1 MAGPAKGPLFC
12 RQDMKSDVIN
22 VSSMKDQTDA
32 VMDQAE
38 KVAVFQGLST
48 KGALHLRLLAEE
60 MMSMMR
66 AITGDVRG
74 QFWIENEK
82 DQFQLHLNV
91 RTQIDF
97 LQREKL
103 LSASSSGKNE
113 YHQGFLG
120 KLRAFFEPIEGTP
133 VYFDSAVSTAPHEI
147 GWSMNAY
154 QEQLGHMVNEKREGA
169 VEAWDELEKSVIAH
183 VADEV
188 KISIHGC
195 DVEMIVF
202 KKI

>member
-1 MAGPAKGPLFC
+1 
-12 RQDMKSDVIN
+12 MKSDVIS

-32 VMDQAE
+32 VMEQAE
-38 KVAVFQGLST
+38 KVAVYQGLST
-48 KGALHLRLLAEE
+48 KNALHLRLLAEE

-82 DQFQLHLNV
+82 DQFQLRLNV
-91 RTQIDF
+91 RTQVNF
-97 LQREKL
+97 RQREKL

-113 YHQGFLG
+113 AHRGFMG
-120 KLRAFFEPIEGTP
+120 KIRAFFEPIEGTP
-133 VYFDSAVSTAPHEI
+133 VYFDTAVSTSPQEI
-147 GWSMNAY
+147 GWSMNTY
-154 QEQLGHMVNEKREGA
+154 QKQLEQMVSEKREGA
-169 VEAWDELEKSVIAH
+169 AEAWDELEKSVIAH

-188 KISIHGC
+188 RISIHGY

-202 KKI
+202 KKF

>member
-1 MAGPAKGPLFC
+1 
-12 RQDMKSDVIN
+12 
-22 VSSMKDQTDA
+22 MKDQTDA

-38 KVAVFQGLST
+38 KVAVYQGLSR
-48 KGALHLRLLAEE
+48 KGALNLRLLAEE

-66 AITGDVRG
+66 AITGDVKG
-74 QFWIENEK
+74 QFWIENVK

-91 RTQIDF
+91 RTQVDF

-113 YHQGFLG
+113 AHRGFLG
-120 KLRAFFEPIEGTP
+120 KIQAFFEPIEGTP
-133 VYFDSAVSTAPHEI
+133 VYFDSAVSTTPHEI

-169 VEAWDELEKSVIAH
+169 AEAWDELEKSVIAH

-188 KISIHGC
+188 KISIRGY
-195 DVEMIVF
+195 DVEMTVF